1 MEDTPAVQLI
11 AVEIQNPD
19 FVPLLND
26 IRDFD
31 WKIVNRLR
39 KEDIARIHSTGFNFR
54 TKGLENQKM
63 EFKSFLFEHPS
74 VMASDFEM
82 IISKLNI
89 YARMLTLHNGQSPQ
103 ASKSQE
109 RSRSPP
115 SEHEAIKFDH
125 NDRSLFEYEKKPKNK
140 KRKQKVIVIEEESE
154 SESYE
159 PESDGSSDVEYVHAR
174 SKRKRLY

>member
-54 TKGLENQKM
+54 TRGLENQKM
-63 EFKSFLFEHPS
+63 E
-74 VMASDFEM
+74 
-82 IISKLNI
+82 LN
-89 YARMLTLHNGQSPQ
+89 
-103 ASKSQE
+103 
-109 RSRSPP
+109 
-115 SEHEAIKFDH
+115 
-125 NDRSLFEYEKKPKNK
+125 
-140 KRKQKVIVIEEESE
+140 
-154 SESYE
+154 
-159 PESDGSSDVEYVHAR
+159 
-174 SKRKRLY
+174 